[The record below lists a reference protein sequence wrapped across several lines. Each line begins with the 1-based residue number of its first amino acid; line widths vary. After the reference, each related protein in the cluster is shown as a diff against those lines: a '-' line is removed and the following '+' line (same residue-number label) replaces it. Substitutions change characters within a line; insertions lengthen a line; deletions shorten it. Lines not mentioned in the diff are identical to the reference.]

1 MNMSTIDQNRTGSR
15 QEANNS
21 SETFETLTALAD
33 KVLKAHAE
41 KGGNSPLGDILA
53 LQINVKLQ
61 LARQRHEE
69 AAQSAQAADIRL
81 AQRDAILGI
90 HSDADL
96 EQGGTLKFY
105 LQCAADSLANDQH
118 ALEDFGFRQ

>member
-1 MNMSTIDQNRTGSR
+1 MSIINQNGTGSK

-21 SETFETLTALAD
+21 PETYETLTALAE

-61 LARQRHEE
+61 LARQRNDE
-69 AAQSAQAADIRL
+69 AGQSAQTADIRL
-81 AQRDAILGI
+81 AQRDAVLGI
-90 HSDADL
+90 HSEADP
-96 EQGGTLKFY
+96 EQGATLKFY
-105 LQCAADSLANDQH
+105 LQCAADSLASDKK
-118 ALEDFGFRQ
+118 ALEDFGFKK